1 MSLHPLLEVNNMV
14 KFYVL
19 QIKAGKKKLED
30 VPVKWRD
37 LVEKELYKENE
48 A

>member
-1 MSLHPLLEVNNMV
+1 MV

-19 QIKAGKKKLED
+19 QIKASKKKLED

-37 LVEKELYKENE
+37 LVEKELNKEKE

>member
-1 MSLHPLLEVNNMV
+1 MGQFN

-37 LVEKELYKENE
+37 LVEKELNKEKE